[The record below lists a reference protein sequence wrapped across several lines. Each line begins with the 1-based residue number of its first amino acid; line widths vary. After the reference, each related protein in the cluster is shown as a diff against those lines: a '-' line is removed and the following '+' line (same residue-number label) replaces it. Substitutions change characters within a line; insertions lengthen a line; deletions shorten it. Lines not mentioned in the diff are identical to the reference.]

1 MGYTVR
7 RWMTTET
14 SIWDDSR
21 RAKTAED
28 AIAAAVRFEGIFKGA
43 AVTDSIKEK
52 IRTMEVGQTVRI
64 KKKYLGLTMVIRRT
78 KY

>member
-7 RWMTTET
+7 RWLSTET
-14 SIWDDSR
+14 SLWDDSR

-28 AIAAAVRFEGIFKGA
+28 AIAAAVRFEGLFKG
-43 AVTDSIKEK
+43 VVSDNVKEK
-52 IRTMEVGQTVRI
+52 IRTMEVGQMVRI
-64 KKKYLGLTMVIRRT
+64 KKKYLGLTMIIRRT

>member
-52 IRTMEVGQTVRI
+52 IRTMEPW
-64 KKKYLGLTMVIRRT
+64 KWARRYALRKST
-78 KY
+78 WD